1 MPKTSSS
8 NASSQ
13 IAQMQKIRK
22 KQIDKLKQ
30 LKLNVSMIHG
40 DVQYKVDFVL
50 KYENE
55 QYAYTIIIDLPPSF
69 PLEPPMLFVHPPC
82 SHKYLDAAQV
92 VVNFPPLDNF
102 KSKPDL
108 ASVIKRLINEFEKT
122 PPIPLLVQGYQ
133 DQIVDDDIS
142 NSYAKQYPDIKEAGM
157 SAKTKNTSDNGN
169 KSAAVPNGLQL
180 PDIIPELEDMPLEEL
195 KELDED
201 EIQLLGVFHST
212 EMSKA
217 IHNEREEIS
226 KRIEKIA
233 NDNLSRSADLEK
245 CRENLVKSFDKCQK
259 LKEEYDGNVK
269 KFMEASEWMSLNN
282 LSLRIQVSAAEQEE
296 KAEKMVEK
304 FLDGD
309 MDVNDFT
316 KEFVKS
322 KTIAATRKAQEDKI
336 QHILASSQ

>member
-1 MPKTSSS
+1 MPKTTSS
-8 NASSQ
+8 NVASQ
-13 IAQMQKIRK
+13 IAQTQKIRR
-22 KQIDKLKQ
+22 KQIEKLKQ
-30 LKLNVSMIHG
+30 LKLNVTMIQR
-40 DVQYKVDFVL
+40 DVQYQVDFIL
-50 KYENE
+50 KHENE
-55 QYAYTIIIDLPPSF
+55 QYAYTIIIDLPPAF
-69 PLEPPMLFVHPPC
+69 PSEAPMLFVHPPC

-92 VVNFPPLDNF
+92 VVSFPPLDNF

-108 ASVIKRLINEFEKT
+108 SSVVKRLINEFEKNR
-122 PPIPLLVQGYQ
+122 PIPLLVQGYQ
-133 DQIVDDDIS
+133 IDNEMSEDYIAQLSEVTQMNS
-142 NSYAKQYPDIKEAGM
+142 NSND
-157 SAKTKNTSDNGN
+157 STKSTSVYNGP
-169 KSAAVPNGLQL
+169 KL
-180 PDIIPELEDMPLEEL
+180 PDVIPELDNLSLEEL
-195 KELDED
+195 KDLDED

-217 IHNEREEIS
+217 IHDEREEIS

-233 NDNLSRSADLEK
+233 KDNLSRSADLEK

-259 LKEEYDGNVK
+259 MKEEYDGNVK

-282 LSLRIQVSAAEQEE
+282 ISLRIQVSTAEQEE
-296 KAEKMVEK
+296 KAEKMVEN

-336 QHILASSQ
+336 QHILASQ